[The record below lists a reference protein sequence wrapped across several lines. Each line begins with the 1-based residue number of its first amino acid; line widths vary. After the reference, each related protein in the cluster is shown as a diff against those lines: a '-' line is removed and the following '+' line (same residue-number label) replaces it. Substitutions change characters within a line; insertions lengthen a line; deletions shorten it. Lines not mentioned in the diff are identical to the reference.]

1 MKNLM
6 VILVDRDGWIRISSV
21 QNQLLNYIQEA
32 KNVGNA
38 NNARDTIYLLTLCAK
53 NWKSCPGH
61 DIIRSSSGSLY
72 ESIWEHVI

>member
-6 VILVDRDGWIRISSV
+6 VILVDRAGCIV

-53 NWKSCPGH
+53 N
-61 DIIRSSSGSLY
+61 
-72 ESIWEHVI
+72 